1 MSCQSRE
8 SALAIVDSLTRAR
21 RPRLLLQAA
30 RAGLGEYRRECD
42 LRRILR
48 LPVTPP
54 PGHETLRALVAL
66 EAGQEDLRQHRLH
79 AAGEPWRPARHV
91 EVMIALMAEAR
102 LMVRPVPPAATLM
115 PPPSALPAT
124 AAG

>member
-30 RAGLGEYRRECD
+30 RAGLGEYRRESD

-54 PGHETLRALVAL
+54 PGHETVRKLVAL
-66 EAGQEDLRQHRLH
+66 EAEQEEPRQHRLR
-79 AAGEPWRPARHV
+79 AAGEPWRPSRHV
-91 EVMIALMAEAR
+91 EIMIALMAEAR
-102 LMVRPVPPAATLM
+102 LMVRPVPQAAAPM
-115 PPPSALPAT
+115 RAPSLLHA